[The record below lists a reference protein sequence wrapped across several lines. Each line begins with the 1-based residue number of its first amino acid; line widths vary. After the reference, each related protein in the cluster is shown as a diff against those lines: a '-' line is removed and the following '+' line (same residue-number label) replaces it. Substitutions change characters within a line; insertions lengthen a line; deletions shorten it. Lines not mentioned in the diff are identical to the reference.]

1 MDLKNTLRLV
11 RQYWTILGPRRWL
24 LIAVVLLIV
33 LASFMEGVSFSLIVP
48 LMQVLASNSTDDPGH
63 FSSLGF
69 FHAWLV
75 SRSLEERLA
84 WLGLALIV
92 AFGFKNVLQY
102 WGHWL
107 STRLW
112 LGFCEDARRI
122 LLVNVLPRPLS
133 NFLSQKQ
140 GTLVQQL
147 YAEPQHVST
156 VLHHGIELLS
166 NLIQVIVLGTVLVI
180 VNLDVTA
187 TVVAVALVFGFML
200 WWLAKRA
207 ETGGKERQE
216 VEEESIALLTETI
229 GGIRQIKVFSAER
242 RIAAMYDGFIR
253 RYRDLYFRYWT
264 GLLLPPRITE
274 LFWVT
279 VLFIMLMLPLVGGV
293 KDYHVVLPMIVIFS
307 VVAFRVG
314 PYVSRIYQCFLAIK
328 FHLPA
333 VELVGQLLEKP
344 PSEAGAVSAMPFTS
358 FTRSIQFQDVSFGYG
373 GGGGVLHH
381 VSLQVNRGEVAAI
394 IGPSGAGKSTLVD
407 LLVRLYEPSSGTIT
421 VDDIDLCEY
430 DASSWLA
437 SIGFVS
443 QDTFVFHASIRDNI
457 AFGKPAASRE
467 EIKKAALQANAHEFI
482 MRLPGGYDTVIGD
495 RGFKLSGGE
504 RQRLAIAR
512 ALLRNPQI
520 LILDEA
526 TSALDNQSEAQVQE
540 ALTRVARDRT
550 VIIIAH
556 RLSSVIW
563 ADKIVVLDQ
572 GRVAEMGSH
581 AALIERRGLYW
592 QLYGREAADHGMK
605 RPAGPEALRVP

>member
-11 RQYWTILGPRRWL
+11 RQYRAILRPRRWL
-24 LIAVVLLIV
+24 LIAVVLMIV

-48 LMQVLASNSTDDPGH
+48 LMQVLASNSMGDPGH

-75 SRSLEERLA
+75 GRSLEERLA

-133 NFLSQKQ
+133 SFLSQKQ

-180 VNLDVTA
+180 VNLDITA

-242 RIAAMYDGFIR
+242 RIAAIYDGFIR

-293 KDYHVVLPMIVIFS
+293 KDYHVVLPMIVVFS
-307 VVAFRVG
+307 AVAFRVG

-333 VELVGQLLEKP
+333 VELVGQLLEKA
-344 PSEAGAVSAMPFTS
+344 PSEPGAVSAMPFTS

-373 GGGGVLHH
+373 GGGDVLHH
-381 VSLQVNRGEVAAI
+381 VSLQVSRGEVAAI

-421 VDDIDLCEY
+421 VDGIDLRQY
-430 DASSWLA
+430 DVSSWLA

-467 EIKKAALQANAHEFI
+467 EIEQAALQANAHEFI

-512 ALLRNPQI
+512 ALLRDPQI

-550 VIIIAH
+550 VIMIAH
-556 RLSSVIW
+556 RLSSVVW
-563 ADKIVVLDQ
+563 ADKIVVLDR
-572 GRVAEMGSH
+572 GRVAETGSH

-592 QLYGREAADHGMK
+592 QLYGRETADHGMK
-605 RPAGPEALRVP
+605 RPEGPEALRVS